1 MSIAVAEIDLK
12 YIFRDRSRHGQERV
26 YVRINGKKKRL
37 RADVGSVDFLKQY
50 TEAVAELRD
59 APENKPTQIERVRAN
74 TLEWLG
80 EEYMRSPEFRRLDAK
95 SQRVR
100 RSILE
105 ECFAEPRKPG
115 APERIGHC
123 PLPQFEAKHVRV
135 LRDRKALKTPG
146 AANNRLKY
154 LSAMFTWAVENDHMK
169 SNVARD
175 VKSIKYKSDGFHAWE
190 PEEVLKFEEF
200 WPVGSKPRLALALL
214 LFTGARR
221 SDAVQFGPQHIR
233 PTEIL
238 DEDGGRTIEDWLK
251 FTPKK
256 TAGSSGVTLELPVLD
271 ELAAVI
277 AATPIGHLAFLTTEQ
292 GKPFTPDG
300 FGNWWRDRCDE
311 AGLPQCAAH
320 GLRKAGATIAANRGA
335 TTKQL
340 MAIYGWSDPKM
351 AEIYVKKADQK
362 RLAGNA
368 RKLLARSDRGKMKTD

>member
-1 MSIAVAEIDLK
+1 MSAAMAEIDLK
-12 YIFRDRSRHGQERV
+12 YIFRDQSRHGQTRT
-26 YVRINGKKKRL
+26 YVRVSGKKKRL
-37 RADVGSVDFLKQY
+37 RAPEGSVEFLQEY
-50 TEAVAELRD
+50 SAALEELRCEK
-59 APENKPTQIERVRAN
+59 PEKPAGLEKVRQN

-80 EEYMRSPEFRRLDAK
+80 EEYMRSVEFRRLDAK

-105 ECFAEPRKPG
+105 GCFAEPRKPG
-115 APERIGHC
+115 APERIGQC
-123 PLPQFEAKHVRV
+123 PLAQLEAKHVRV
-135 LRDRKALKTPG
+135 LRDLKAIATPG
-146 AANNRLKY
+146 AANNRIKY
-154 LSAMFTWAVENDHMK
+154 LSAMFTWAVENNHLK
-169 SNVARD
+169 ANVARD
-175 VKSIKYKSDGFHAWE
+175 VKPVHYNSDGFHAWE
-190 PEEVLKFEEF
+190 PEEVAQFEAY
-200 WPVGSKPRLALALL
+200 WPVGSKQRLALALF

-221 SDAVQFGPQHIR
+221 GDVVQFGRQHIR
-233 PTEIL
+233 PTEIE
-238 DEDGGRTIEDWLK
+238 DEDGNRVTEDWLK

-256 TAGSSGVTLELPVLD
+256 TAKSSGVTLELPVLD

-277 AATPIGHLAFLTTEQ
+277 EATKTGHLTFLTTDK
-292 GKPFTPDG
+292 GKPFTSNG
-300 FGNWWRDRCDE
+300 FGNWWREQCDA

-368 RKLLARSDRGKMKTD
+368 RKLLARGEKQNKV